1 MGNIVKNKYIFIASL
16 AFYIKTIAPLFAATS
31 PIIGIWETEPKA
43 NEKSLAHVSIM
54 PCKDNAANLCGQIV
68 WLEEPNFPDTGKPKI
83 DIHNPDGAKAKL
95 PVMGMQVMWHFK
107 PANESLTKYN
117 GGESYSPRTGRTYRA
132 ELELIDNDNLAFTGH
147 LSIFSQTQTW
157 KRVKSKK

>member
-95 PVMGMQVMWHFK
+95 P
-107 PANESLTKYN
+107 
-117 GGESYSPRTGRTYRA
+117 GESYSPRTGRTYRA